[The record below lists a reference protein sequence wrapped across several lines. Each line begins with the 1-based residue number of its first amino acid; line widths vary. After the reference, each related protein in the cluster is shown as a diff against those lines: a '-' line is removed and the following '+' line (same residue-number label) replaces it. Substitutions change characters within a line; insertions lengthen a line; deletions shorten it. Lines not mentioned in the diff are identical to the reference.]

1 MANFEQD
8 TCVFPSQTGWQATLS
23 PEWQVQGPQGGY
35 VAAVAL
41 RAMAAAVEEGFVPV
55 SLTGQFLTSATA
67 GPAELETTLLRQGRN
82 AAFTT
87 STVNQEGR
95 ARLGA
100 SACFFR
106 PNDGPNL
113 LKLTPPEL
121 PPPEACKPMP
131 ISNPSGQ
138 RFSFHENLRMLVP
151 PSGEPYK
158 SRNEF
163 VFWVR
168 YCEQTWGDDP
178 LINAAALIPLLD
190 MAVFPASYQAIPTLR
205 GAVSLDL
212 TIHWHNRQTGDT
224 WIGMRGRCQ
233 HAGGG
238 ILNGWAE
245 AWTPEGVLLAT
256 GTQQVVIRQ

>member
-1 MANFEQD
+1 MADFEHD
-8 TCVFPSQTGWQATLS
+8 TRVVQTQTGWQATLS

-35 VAAVAL
+35 VAAIAL

-67 GPAELETTLLRQGRN
+67 APAEVDATLLRQGRQ

-87 STVNQEGR
+87 STVKQESK

-100 SACFFR
+100 SACFFHTT
-106 PNDGPNL
+106 DGPNL
-113 LKLTPPEL
+113 LKLAPPDL
-121 PPPEACKPMP
+121 PPPDECQPM
-131 ISNPSGQ
+131 IMRTSGGQ
-138 RFSFHENLRMLVP
+138 RFTFHENLRLLLP
-151 PSGEPYK
+151 ENTRQDA

-163 VFWVR
+163 VFWAR
-168 YCEQTWGDDP
+168 YREQTWGDDP

-190 MAVFPASYQAIPTLR
+190 MAVFPASYQAIPNLR

-212 TIHWHNRQTGDT
+212 TIHWHNRQQGGS
-224 WIGMRGRCQ
+224 WIAMRGRCQ

-238 ILNGWAE
+238 MLNGWAE
-245 AWTPEGVLLAT
+245 AWTPEGMLLAT